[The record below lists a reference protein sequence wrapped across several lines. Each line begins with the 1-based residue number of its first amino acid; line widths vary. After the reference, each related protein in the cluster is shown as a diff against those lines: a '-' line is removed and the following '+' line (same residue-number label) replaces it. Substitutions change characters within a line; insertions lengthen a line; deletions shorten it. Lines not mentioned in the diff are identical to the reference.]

1 MRNYWK
7 NKKILITGADGFV
20 GSHLTEKLID
30 FGANITIIVRAT
42 SNHGTSSYHFK
53 NLSTNY
59 IKKCKKIICCDIS
72 STDIIRHILKD
83 NPKIIFHL
91 AANAYVP
98 YSFEHP
104 LEVNEANV
112 VGTLNILEAARQ
124 LKGIEKIICT
134 SSSEVYGTALT
145 KKINEFHPL
154 NPTSPYAASK
164 VAADR
169 YCFSYIQTYN
179 LPIVIIRPFN
189 TYGPRH
195 TYDVIPKFIKMAI
208 NNENITIHGDGK
220 QSRDL
225 TYVSDAVK
233 AFLLVAK
240 NKKCLKRVINFGTG
254 KDYSINFLAKEIKK
268 ISKSSSKIVYI
279 SKRKA
284 EVQRLTCDAKLCKS
298 LGWKHLVDIKKG
310 LELNIEWALK
320 NWKKKKKI

>member
-1 MRNYWK
+1 MKNYWK

-30 FGANITIIVRAT
+30 LGANVTIIVRGT

-53 NLSTNY
+53 NLNSNY

-72 STDIIRHILKD
+72 STDIIRHIVKD

-112 VGTLNILEAARQ
+112 VGTLNILEATRQ
-124 LKGIEKIICT
+124 IKGIERIICT

-145 KKINEFHPL
+145 KKINETHPL

-164 VAADR
+164 AASDR
-169 YCFSYIQTYN
+169 YCFSYIKTYN
-179 LPIVIIRPFN
+179 LPITIIRPFN

-195 TYDVIPKFIKMAI
+195 TYDVIPKFIKMALK
-208 NNENITIHGDGK
+208 NKDITIHGNGK

-225 TYVSDAVK
+225 TYVSDAVS
-233 AFLLVAK
+233 AFLLVSEK
-240 NKKCLKRVINFGTG
+240 KQCLNKVINFGTG
-254 KDYSINFLAKEIKK
+254 KDYSINFLANKIKK
-268 ISKSSSKIVYI
+268 ISGSKSKIIYI
-279 SKRKA
+279 PERKA
-284 EVQRLTCDAKLCKS
+284 EVQRLTCDARLCMS
-298 LGWKHLVDIKKG
+298 LGWKHKINIKNG
-310 LELNIEWALK
+310 LKLNIEWALK
-320 NWKKKKKI
+320 NWKKN

>member
-1 MRNYWK
+1 MDSFWK
-7 NKKILITGADGFV
+7 NKKILLTGADGFV
-20 GSHLTEKLID
+20 GSHLAEKLID
-30 FGANITIIVRAT
+30 LGARLSIVVRGT

-53 NLSTNY
+53 NLNDKY

-83 NPKIIFHL
+83 KPSIIMHL

-112 VGTLNILEAARQ
+112 IGTLNILEAARQ
-124 LKGIEKIICT
+124 LKSVDRIVCT

-145 KKINEFHPL
+145 KKIDETHPL

-164 VAADR
+164 AAADR
-169 YCFSYIQTYN
+169 YCYSYIQTYN
-179 LPIVIIRPFN
+179 LPITIIRPFN

-208 NNENITIHGDGK
+208 NNKDITIHGDGK

-225 TYVSDAVK
+225 TYVSDAVE
-233 AFLLVAK
+233 AFLLVSK
-240 NKKCLKRVINFGTG
+240 NKNCKQKVINFGTG
-254 KDYSINFLAKEIKK
+254 QDYSINFLAKEIKK
-268 ISKSSSKIVYI
+268 ISKSKSKIVKI
-279 SKRKA
+279 EKRKA
-284 EVQRLTCDAKLCKS
+284 EVQRLTCNANKCKR
-298 LGWKHLVDIKKG
+298 LGRKHKISIREG
-310 LELNIEWALK
+310 LKLNIEWAKK
-320 NWKKKKKI
+320 NWI

>member
-1 MRNYWK
+1 MNGFWK
-7 NKKILITGADGFV
+7 NKKILLTGADGFV
-20 GSHLTEKLID
+20 GSDFAEKLID
-30 FGANITIIVRAT
+30 LGAKLSIVVRGT

-53 NLSTNY
+53 NLNNKY

-83 NPKIIFHL
+83 KPSIIMHL

-112 VGTLNILEAARQ
+112 IGTLNILEAARQ
-124 LKGIEKIICT
+124 LKSIDRIVCT

-145 KKINEFHPL
+145 KKIDETHPL

-164 VAADR
+164 AAADR
-169 YCFSYIQTYN
+169 YCYSYIQTYN
-179 LPIVIIRPFN
+179 LPITIIRPFN

-208 NNENITIHGDGK
+208 NNKDITIHGDGK

-225 TYVSDAVK
+225 TYVSDAVE
-233 AFLLVAK
+233 AFLLVSK
-240 NKKCLKRVINFGTG
+240 NKN
-254 KDYSINFLAKEIKK
+254 
-268 ISKSSSKIVYI
+268 
-279 SKRKA
+279 
-284 EVQRLTCDAKLCKS
+284 CK
-298 LGWKHLVDIKKG
+298 
-310 LELNIEWALK
+310 
-320 NWKKKKKI
+320 

>member
-1 MRNYWK
+1 MKNFWK
-7 NKKILITGADGFV
+7 NKKVLLTGADGFV

-30 FGANITIIVRAT
+30 LGANVTIVVRAT

-53 NLSTNY
+53 NLRSDY
-59 IKKCKKIICCDIS
+59 IKKCNNIICCDIS
-72 STDIIRHILKD
+72 STDIIRHIIKD
-83 NPKIIFHL
+83 KPKIIMHL

-112 VGTLNILEAARQ
+112 VGTLNILEAVRQ
-124 LKGIEKIICT
+124 TKGLEKIVCT

-145 KKINEFHPL
+145 KKINEDHPL

-164 VAADR
+164 AAADR
-169 YCFSYIQTYN
+169 YCFAYIKTYN
-179 LPIVIIRPFN
+179 LPIIIIRPFN

-225 TYVSDAVK
+225 TYVSDAVE
-233 AFLLVAK
+233 AFLLVAE
-240 NKKCLKRVINFGTG
+240 KKQCLQKIINFGTW
-254 KDYSINFLAKEIKK
+254 KDYTINFLANEIKRLAN
-268 ISKSSSKIVYI
+268 SKSKIVYI

-284 EVQRLTCDAKLCKS
+284 EVQRLTCDAKLCMS
-298 LGWKHLVDIKKG
+298 LGWRSKIDIIKG
-310 LELNIEWALK
+310 LKLNIDWAFE
-320 NWKKKKKI
+320 NWKKK